1 MQQVQAALCF
11 CRARRIGTS
20 HKFSYLRNVLI
31 PQSKIEEILNAAHI
45 EEVVGDYVRLKRR
58 GANLT
63 GLCPFHHE
71 KTPSFSVSP
80 AKGIFKCFGCG
91 KAGNSVNFIME
102 HDSLGY
108 IEALKS
114 LADRYRIDWPQ
125 QENVNIDQE
134 RALRSEKE
142 SLQILNNWAAD
153 FFEKELWESEE
164 GKNIGLSYFEERG
177 FRSDIIKKFKLGYS
191 HDSWDHFSSAAAEMQ
206 FNPELMVKGGLLK
219 QNDQGKMYDA
229 YRGRVMFVIH
239 GATGKII
246 AFAGR
251 QLKKDDKS
259 AKYVNSP
266 ETLLYHKSNELYGLF
281 FARNAIRLQDFV
293 YLVEG
298 YTDVISMHQSGVENV
313 VASSGTSL
321 TENQIKLIKRHTD
334 NVTVLYDGDAAG
346 IKASLRGIDMLL
358 EQGLNV
364 KVLLFPDGEDPDSY
378 SRKVGPEAFQEYL
391 QKETRDFILF
401 KVNLLLA
408 DAAHDPLKKA
418 QVTRDIVESISK
430 IPDGIKRMA
439 FIRECAALL
448 DMNEQLLITELNKS
462 RNSFLTQKE
471 KEWIATEPQDLPVQ
485 EELAQIMQDS
495 PTYDQELYVMK
506 LLLLHGSKPL
516 EGYANVAHYILHR
529 MQTDE
534 IVFEHEIMNVLLNEF
549 KLMLAQQTP
558 FSTATFT
565 QHPNPVISGAAAGLL
580 GVMHEMSKRWV
591 SKYDIIMDNP
601 DEVFMKDIES
611 ALLYLE
617 KHHLNKLLEHIKHE
631 IQEAQG
637 KNNDEDIALNMAV
650 FKIIKEKQQLLSH
663 KIGAVILH

>member
-1 MQQVQAALCF
+1 M
-11 CRARRIGTS
+11 
-20 HKFSYLRNVLI
+20 I
-31 PQSKIEEILNAAHI
+31 PASKIEEIINAAHI

-63 GLCPFHHE
+63 GLCPFHNE

-80 AKGIFKCFGCG
+80 AKGIYKCFGCG

-102 HDSLGY
+102 HDSLSY

-114 LADRYRIDWPQ
+114 LAERYRIDWPQ
-125 QENVNIDQE
+125 QENINIDQE
-134 RALRSEKE
+134 KALRSEKE

-177 FRSDIIKKFKLGYS
+177 FRQDIIKKFRLGYS
-191 HDSWDHFSSAAAEMQ
+191 HDSWDHFAQAASAMQ
-206 FNPELMVKGGLLK
+206 FNPDVLVKAGLQK
-219 QNDQGKMYDA
+219 QNEQGKTYDA

-239 GATGKII
+239 GSTGKII

-281 FARNAIRLQDFV
+281 FARNAIRVNDFV

-298 YTDVISMHQSGVENV
+298 YTDVISMHQAGVENV

-378 SRKVGPEAFQEYL
+378 AKKVGSEAFQNYL
-391 QKETRDFILF
+391 QNETKDFILF

-408 DAAHDPLKKA
+408 DAKHDPLKKA

-439 FIRECAALL
+439 FIRECAGLL

-462 RNSFLTQKE
+462 RNSFITQKE
-471 KEWIATEPQDLPVQ
+471 KEWIATEPKEIPQA
-485 EELAQIMQDS
+485 EELAQIIQDS
-495 PTYDQELYVMK
+495 PTFEQEQYIVK
-506 LLLLHGSKPL
+506 LLLLHGNKPA
-516 EGYANVAHYILHR
+516 EGFANVAHYILDFIHKE
-529 MQTDE
+529 E
-534 IVFEHEIMNVLLNEF
+534 IPIEHEVMNVLINEF
-549 KLMLAQQTP
+549 KMLLANGME
-558 FSTATFT
+558 FNVNTFV
-565 QHPNPVISGAAAGLL
+565 QNQNPIISSAAAGLL
-580 GVMHEMSKRWV
+580 AAMHEMSPRWV
-591 SKYDIIMDNP
+591 SKYDIIMDDP
-601 DEVFMKDIES
+601 EEIFMKDVVS

-617 KHHLNKLLEHIKHE
+617 KHHLNRLLEQTKLE
-631 IQEAQG
+631 IQEAQA
-637 KNNDEDIALNMAV
+637 KNNEADVSLNMEV
-650 FKIIKEKQQLLSH
+650 FKLIKEKQQLLSH

>member
-1 MQQVQAALCF
+1 M
-11 CRARRIGTS
+11 
-20 HKFSYLRNVLI
+20 I

-45 EEVVGDYVRLKRR
+45 EEVVGDFVRLKRR

-63 GLCPFHHE
+63 GLCPFHNE

-80 AKGIFKCFGCG
+80 AKGIYKCFGCG
-91 KAGNSVNFIME
+91 KAGNAVNFIME

-108 IEALKS
+108 IEALKN

-125 QENVNIDQE
+125 QENANIDQE

-153 FFEKELWESEE
+153 YFEKELWESEE

-177 FRSDIIKKFKLGYS
+177 FRTDIIKKFKLGYS
-191 HDSWDHFSSAAAEMQ
+191 HDGWDHFMNEALANQ
-206 FNPELMVKGGLLK
+206 YNPDLLVKAGLAK
-219 QNDQGKMYDA
+219 QNDQGKLYDA

-239 GATGKII
+239 GSTGKVI

-281 FARNAIRLQDFV
+281 FAKNAIRQNDFV

-321 TENQIKLIKRHTD
+321 TENQIRLIKRHTD

-364 KVLLFPDGEDPDSY
+364 KVLLFPDGDDPDSY
-378 SRKVGPEAFQEYL
+378 SKKVGAEAFQQYL

-401 KVNLLLA
+401 KVNLLLQ

-439 FIRECAALL
+439 FIRECATLL
-448 DMNEQLLITELNKS
+448 DMNEQMLISELNKS
-462 RNSFLTQKE
+462 RNGFLTQKE
-471 KEWIATEPQDLPVQ
+471 KEWISEVPKEVPHQ
-485 EELAQIMQDS
+485 EELAQILEDS
-495 PTYDQELYVMK
+495 PRFDQEQYMVK
-506 LLLLHGSKPL
+506 LLILHGHKPM
-516 EGYANVAHYILHR
+516 ENYKNVADYII
-529 MQTDE
+529 QTMDADE
-534 IVFEHEIMNVLLNEF
+534 VAFEHEVMRLLLNEF
-549 KLMLAQQTP
+549 KTFLVKDEP
-558 FSTATFT
+558 FTTQTFT
-565 QHPNPVISGAAAGLL
+565 QHANPIISTTVAGLL
-580 GVMHEMSKRWV
+580 TVMHEMSSRWV
-591 SKYDIIMDNP
+591 TKYDIIIENQ
-601 DEVFMKDIES
+601 DEAFMKDITS
-611 ALLYLE
+611 ALLYIE
-617 KHHLNKLLEHIKHE
+617 KHHLNKLLAQVQQELK
-631 IQEAQG
+631 EAQE
-637 KNNDEDIALNMAV
+637 KNLEQDLHLNMEV
-650 FKIIKEKQQLLSH
+650 YKLLKEKQQVLSN

>member
-1 MQQVQAALCF
+1 
-11 CRARRIGTS
+11 
-20 HKFSYLRNVLI
+20 
-31 PQSKIEEILNAAHI
+31 
-45 EEVVGDYVRLKRR
+45 
-58 GANLT
+58 
-63 GLCPFHHE
+63 
-71 KTPSFSVSP
+71 
-80 AKGIFKCFGCG
+80 
-91 KAGNSVNFIME
+91 ME

-108 IEALKS
+108 IEALKN

-153 FFEKELWESEE
+153 YFEQQLWESEE

-177 FRSDIIKKFKLGYS
+177 FRTDIIKKFKLGYS
-191 HDSWDHFSSAAAEMQ
+191 HDSWDHFIQAAQ
-206 FNPELMVKGGLLK
+206 SNQYNPDLLVKAGLAK
-219 QNDQGKMYDA
+219 QNDQGKLYDA

-239 GATGKII
+239 GATGKVI

-266 ETLLYHKSNELYGLF
+266 ETLLYHKSNELYGLH
-281 FARNAIRLQDFV
+281 FAKNAIRQSDFV

-321 TENQIKLIKRHTD
+321 TENQIRLIKRHTD

-364 KVLLFPDGEDPDSY
+364 KVLLFPDGDDPDSY
-378 SRKVGPEAFQEYL
+378 SKKVGAEAFQQYL

-401 KVNLLLA
+401 KVNLLLQ
-408 DAAHDPLKKA
+408 DAEHDPLKKA

-439 FIRECAALL
+439 FIRECATLL
-448 DMNEQLLITELNKS
+448 DMNEQLLISELNKS
-462 RNSFLTQKE
+462 RNGFLTQKE
-471 KEWIATEPQDLPVQ
+471 KEWISEAPKEVPHQ
-485 EELAQIMQDS
+485 EELAQILEDS
-495 PTYDQELYVMK
+495 PRFDQEQYIVK
-506 LLLLHGSKPL
+506 LLVLHGYKPL
-516 EGYANVAHYILHR
+516 ENYKNVADYII
-529 MQTDE
+529 QTMEADE
-534 IVFEHEIMNVLLNEF
+534 VVFEHEVMRLLLNEF
-549 KLMLAQQTP
+549 KTYLAKDEP
-558 FSTATFT
+558 FTTQTFT
-565 QHPNPVISGAAAGLL
+565 QHVNPIISTTVAGLL
-580 GVMHEMSKRWV
+580 TVIHEMSSRWV
-591 SKYDIIMDNP
+591 TKYDIIIEDQ
-601 DEVFMKDIES
+601 EEAFMKDISS
-611 ALLYLE
+611 ALLYIE
-617 KHHLNKLLEHIKHE
+617 KHQLNKLLTQVQQELK
-631 IQEAQG
+631 EAQE
-637 KNNDEDIALNMAV
+637 KNLEQDLHLNMEVYKLLKA
-650 FKIIKEKQQLLSH
+650 KQLVLSN

>member
-1 MQQVQAALCF
+1 M
-11 CRARRIGTS
+11 
-20 HKFSYLRNVLI
+20 I
-31 PQSKIEEILNAAHI
+31 PQSKIDEIINAAHI
-45 EEVVGDYVRLKRR
+45 EEVVGDIVRLKRR

-63 GLCPFHHE
+63 GLCPFHNE

-80 AKGIFKCFGCG
+80 AKGIYKCFGCG
-91 KAGNSVNFIME
+91 KAGNAVNFVME
-102 HDSLGY
+102 NDSLGY

-114 LADRYRIDWPQ
+114 LAERYRIDWPQ

-153 FFEKELWESEE
+153 FFEQELWESEE

-177 FRSDIIKKFKLGYS
+177 FRTDIIKKFKLGYS
-191 HDSWDHFSSAAAEMQ
+191 HDSWDHFTSAATQMQ
-206 FNPELMVKGGLLK
+206 FSQEVLVRGGLVK
-219 QNDQGKMYDA
+219 QNEQRKVYDA
-229 YRGRVMFVIH
+229 YRGRVMFMIH
-239 GATGKII
+239 NSTGKVI

-281 FARNAIRLQDFV
+281 FAKNAIRQNDFV

-321 TENQIKLIKRHTD
+321 TENQIRLIKRHTD

-364 KVLLFPDGEDPDSY
+364 KVLLFPDGDDPDSY
-378 SRKVGPEAFQEYL
+378 SKKVGSDQFQQYL
-391 QKETRDFILF
+391 QTETRDFILF
-401 KVNLLLA
+401 KVNLLMK
-408 DAAHDPLKKA
+408 DAEHDPLKKA

-439 FIRECAALL
+439 FIRECAAML
-448 DMNEQLLITELNKS
+448 DMNEQLLIAELNKS

-471 KEWIATEPQDLPVQ
+471 KDWIATEPQEMPHQ
-485 EELAQIMQDS
+485 EELDQIINQS
-495 PTYDQELYVMK
+495 PTFEQEQYIVK
-506 LLLLHGSKPL
+506 LLLLHGQKPAP
-516 EGYANVAHYILHR
+516 GYANVANYILKK
-529 MQTDE
+529 MELDE
-534 IVFEHEIMNVLLNEF
+534 IIFEHEIMRLMLNEF
-549 KLMLAQQTP
+549 KALILNQTE
-558 FSTATFT
+558 FNTQTFT
-565 QHPNPVISGAAAGLL
+565 HHSNTIISSAAAGLL
-580 GVMHEMSKRWV
+580 SVMHEMSPRWV
-591 SKYDIIMDNP
+591 SKYDITMDHP
-601 DEVFMKDIES
+601 DDVFLKDVES
-611 ALLYLE
+611 ALIYLE
-617 KHHLNKLLEHIKHE
+617 KHNLNKLLEQVRADLKIA
-631 IQEAQG
+631 QE
-637 KNNDEDIALNMAV
+637 KSLEEEVHLNLEV
-650 FKIIKEKQQLLSH
+650 YKLIKEKQNYLSS
-663 KIGAVILH
+663 KSGTVILH